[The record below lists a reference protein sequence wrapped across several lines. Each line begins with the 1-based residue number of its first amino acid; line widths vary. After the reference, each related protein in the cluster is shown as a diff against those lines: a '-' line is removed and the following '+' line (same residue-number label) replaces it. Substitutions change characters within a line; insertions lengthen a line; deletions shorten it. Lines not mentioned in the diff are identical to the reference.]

1 MAHRA
6 LWPHACVCLA
16 NAAVKQ
22 MGEIMATQF
31 NRSSAKNNEPA
42 TETDLCYRT
51 ADEVLIELNNT
62 LMMLSFVTL

>member
-1 MAHRA
+1 MAQRA
-6 LWPHACVCLA
+6 LWPRAYICLA
-16 NAAVKQ
+16 NSPVKQ
-22 MGEIMATQF
+22 MGEIMAVPF